1 MNIIVELRQWF
12 GNFTRTDKSAI
23 KSKIILNKRPQDLA
37 TWQLAEALHKPII
50 IKFEKQKLHS
60 SSNGNIWGVDLE
72 DFIKL
77 INKYN
82 KGFRFLLCVINIFSR
97 YTWVV
102 PVRHKKGITNAKAFY
117 KGFDRLDMGR
127 KR

>member
-12 GNFTRTDKSAI
+12 RNFTSTDKSAI

-50 IKFEKQKLHS
+50 IKFEKQKLHL

-97 YTWVV
+97 YTWVA
-102 PVRHKKGITNAKAFY
+102 PVRHKKGITNPKAFY